1 VVAVVMSSSRAGRFT
16 DEELEALDAWTALE
30 NFGSARSE
38 SVEVSQATQVMTV
51 EEIEA
56 MQQQAYTEAFE
67 QGRQQGYE
75 VGVKQG
81 FETGHVEGL
90 AAGKAQGYEDGRELL
105 EKQAAE
111 LVQLMEALSEPLQ
124 QLDQAIEDEIVQL
137 ALAVASQIVRREI
150 KSHPDEIVAVVRH
163 AISVLPVASQN
174 VTLNLHPEDAE
185 LLRAVLKLDENPPP
199 WRLQENPLITRG
211 GCSVETEYSS
221 IDATVEKRLA
231 AVIAKALGGE
241 RHQDQS

>member
-1 VVAVVMSSSRAGRFT
+1 MSSSRVGRFT
-16 DEELEALDAWTALE
+16 AEELEALDAWTSLE
-30 NFGSARSE
+30 HFGSARSE
-38 SVEVSQATQVMTV
+38 SVEVSQATRVMTV

-75 VGVKQG
+75 AGVKQG
-81 FETGHVEGL
+81 FEAGHAEGL
-90 AAGKAQGYEDGRELL
+90 EAGKVQGYEDGQERLQ
-105 EKQAAE
+105 KQVTEFAG
-111 LVQLMEALSEPLQ
+111 LMETLSDPLK
-124 QLDQAIEDEIVQL
+124 QLDQAIEDELVHL

-150 KSHPDEIVAVVRH
+150 KWHPDEIVAVVRH
-163 AISVLPVASQN
+163 AISALPLASQK

-185 LLRAVLKLDENPPP
+185 LVRAVLKLDENPPA

-211 GCSVETEYSS
+211 GCTVETEFSS

-231 AVIAKALGGE
+231 ALIATALGGE